1 MITAPSGRNY
11 IGITGRSVE
20 HRWRGHV
27 YTASHGDPRP
37 LYAAI
42 RKYGAENL
50 TVSPIE
56 VYPDLPAAQEA
67 EAQLIQ
73 MLDDLYNLS
82 PGGTEDIFHATEV
95 HQQRMASDPAY
106 KARYIAAL
114 KEGIRQSTKH
124 NSESL
129 SAERAELL
137 REWQRAN
144 PYKAYCI
151 QRRATRMAAKKNTVK
166 GVNEAKRKAK
176 PPNKMQ
182 ASRRRKAATAAVW
195 SARSQEEKEVIAEK
209 ISDTL
214 TEIHANKTD
223 AEREAHNRQLSEARK
238 HIDPDVRKA

>member
-1 MITAPSGRNY
+1 
-11 IGITGRSVE
+11 
-20 HRWRGHV
+20 
-27 YTASHGDPRP
+27 
-37 LYAAI
+37 
-42 RKYGAENL
+42 
-50 TVSPIE
+50 
-56 VYPDLPAAQEA
+56 
-67 EAQLIQ
+67 
-73 MLDDLYNLS
+73 
-82 PGGTEDIFHATEV
+82 
-95 HQQRMASDPAY
+95 MASDPAY

-238 HIDPDVRKA
+238 HIDHDVRKARQKEALAAYWTPERRAAHSERMRERHANLRHRKRGAEK